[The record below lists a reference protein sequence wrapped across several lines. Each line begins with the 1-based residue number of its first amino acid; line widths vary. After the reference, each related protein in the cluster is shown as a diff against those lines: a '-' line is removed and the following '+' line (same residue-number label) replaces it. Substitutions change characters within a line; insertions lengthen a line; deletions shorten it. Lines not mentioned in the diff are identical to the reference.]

1 MKFRK
6 GDKVEFIWSGKLKQ
20 GVVTEIEETKNAIS
34 YQIKYSGDMGMTW
47 LDERDLLSPDPVLK
61 VPQFVA
67 DWFEQNKEGLE
78 YRIGKYI
85 YDFNI
90 HAQESDAFYRFMNN
104 VIGKP
109 LETLI
114 SMQYGYYVQK
124 EVIK

>member
-1 MKFRK
+1 FIYRNKKSVGEIIGVFPETQELSIK
-6 GDKVEFIWSGKLKQ
+6 QSDSPVDLLFSDKAVAKVEQ
-20 GVVTEIEETKNAIS
+20 
-34 YQIKYSGDMGMTW
+34 Q
-47 LDERDLLSPDPVLK
+47 ERIV

-124 EVIK
+124 EVSK